1 MLIRLVRKWIMPLKY
16 IWSQCL
22 NHTVLLLYC
31 VHVMSAGKVI
41 YRSHLSSETYR
52 QDMAANCYNESYLPR
67 PVQDHLSEVRIEKG
81 RCGRETVLLIF

>member
-22 NHTVLLLYC
+22 NRTVLLLYC

-52 QDMAANCYNESYLPR
+52 QDMAANCCNESYLPR